1 VSIEES
7 IQMRLILLVI
17 IVVFATCTKPV
28 QSNGCPETGTI
39 KKGST
44 LGLWCTEVTFIVTT
58 GGSIIQPVMEA
69 NLLNGFSEGDKITFG
84 YREVF
89 LGMVSCGDNIT
100 TVELLCVERSSEKQ

>member
-1 VSIEES
+1 
-7 IQMRLILLVI
+7 M
-17 IVVFATCTKPV
+17 A
-28 QSNGCPETGTI
+28 
-39 KKGST
+39 
-44 LGLWCTEVTFIVTT
+44 
-58 GGSIIQPVMEA
+58 A